1 MDSRDARLALAQ
13 RLRALREEHWPG
25 MIITQRQVADA
36 LSKNKKVS
44 VPSISSWESQVS
56 PQVLP
61 QHRLEDYAALFGA
74 GRPASPQELRVLSA
88 REMTD
93 EQLRATEQLEQE
105 LTGLRHEAQRATRV
119 GEATQSAG
127 PLGAGPWT
135 FPDGKP
141 ITIVCAELPDDEIQH
156 MRQTS
161 RGDSD
166 SPHFE
171 ALRTYCDLD
180 AVFELYGHLRGS
192 NPGSQVNLRAARR
205 LTADD
210 YTSHLI
216 SLGGVDWNTAT
227 SSVLD
232 RLQLPVT
239 QVAEWDQSDG
249 VFFEVTEGDAKTP
262 HRPSV
267 VASGKKV
274 ILREDVALFARAV
287 NPFNRRRTVTIC
299 NGMYAAGTVGAVRA
313 LTDANF
319 RERNTEFIA
328 EQFAECEAFCLLFQ
342 VTVEQGNALTP
353 DWTLPDTR
361 LFEWSRTEG

>member
-1 MDSRDARLALAQ
+1 MDGQDARLALAQ

-36 LSKNKKVS
+36 LSKNKRVS

-74 GRPASPQELRVLSA
+74 WPASPQELRLLSA

-93 EQLRATEQLEQE
+93 EQLRATEQLRQE
-105 LTGLRHEAQRATRV
+105 LTGLRHEAQRATRA
-119 GEATQSAG
+119 GAAAQSAG
-127 PLGAGPWT
+127 LLGASLT
-135 FPDGKP
+135 FPDSKP

-156 MRQTS
+156 MRQKS
-161 RGDSD
+161 RGDFD

-232 RLQLPVT
+232 RLRLPVT

-249 VFFEVTEGDAKTP
+249 VFFEVAEGDAKTP
-262 HRPSV
+262 HRPST
-267 VASGKKV
+267 VASGEKV

-287 NPFNRRRTVTIC
+287 NPFNRERTVTIC

-313 LTDANF
+313 LTDSNF
-319 RERNTEFIA
+319 RERNSEFIA